1 MVTSSRAPPPH
12 SPCRA
17 RYNYRTFVTDDA
29 DNSGGVASSSFG
41 EAKFKSL
48 VASHP
53 QCASALSEWCRS
65 RIARIYPAGHRVD
78 SSNYDPS
85 LSWALGCQVVA
96 LNCQAKDSDEQ
107 LYVNYGKFLANGR
120 CGYVLKPEYLRGEN
134 CGAFAAKAIEK
145 TLPIRASL
153 KLTIQGAKGWTGG
166 WGRESSPD
174 VYCRARVAGGPPQD
188 CRDWWKTKTVQNS
201 VAPQWDAEFTQ
212 ALAAPELC
220 VVVLECW
227 DDDTVTGDDFLGTV
241 AVPLAEVA
249 SGKQLDLPLLAATL
263 APWPRKHGAPSLQV
277 TFDLVYADARGPSGG
292 LA

>member
-1 MVTSSRAPPPH
+1 M
-12 SPCRA
+12 
-17 RYNYRTFVTDDA
+17 ND
-29 DNSGGVASSSFG
+29 
-41 EAKFKSL
+41 
-48 VASHP
+48 
-53 QCASALSEWCRS
+53 
-65 RIARIYPAGHRVD
+65 
-78 SSNYDPS
+78 
-85 LSWALGCQVVA
+85 
-96 LNCQAKDSDEQ
+96 
-107 LYVNYGKFLANGR
+107 R

-153 KLTIQGAKGWTGG
+153 KITITGAKGWTGG
-166 WGRESSPD
+166 WGREKTPD

-188 CRDWWKTKTVQNS
+188 CRDWWKTKTIQNS

-241 AVPLAEVA
+241 AVPLSEVTA
-249 SGKQLDLPLLAATL
+249 GKQLDLPLLAATL